1 MIKSLPSVSALALI
15 AGAAS
20 ATEGPL
26 VTTEWLEAN
35 LDDPSIALIE
45 VSVNPG
51 VFERGHIPG
60 ATNLAWHSDLVDPV
74 RRDIA
79 SRAQL
84 EGLLRAAGVNGDSTV
99 VLYGDTNNW
108 FAAWG
113 AWVLDVYGVE
123 DVKLL
128 DGGRALWE
136 AEGRPLASSPVPAT
150 PGDITLAEADPTL
163 RARIGDVVAASDGG
177 GAVLVDIRSNDEYA
191 GRIIAPEGLKE
202 TAIRAGHVP
211 GAVNVPW
218 AQAVQEDG
226 RFKSPE
232 ELRALYAEAGVDGS
246 KPIITYC
253 RIGERSSHTWFALSR
268 ILGYEVRN
276 YDGSWTEY
284 GNAVGVPVAN
294 PAGTVWT
301 GL

>member
-84 EGLLRAAGVNGDSTV
+84 EGLLRAAGVNEDSTV